1 MTTTTC
7 YLRATEV
14 FSSFFQPGFKLGNVP
29 NPSRQ
34 PLTSNQLLEL
44 LVAKY
49 PAKDDFGILCK
60 KITCLSHTRKRLS
73 FAMDAFLKVLDWHSN
88 MLQTKMSM
96 GSLKPFPLDWIQ
108 VMNFVHFMKQIH
120 TLTRG
125 WDERE
130 FIPVIKIIAK
140 DFGLNKALNKVSN
153 SKSLLSNEK

>member
-7 YLRATEV
+7 YVRATEV
-14 FSSFFQPGFKLGNVP
+14 FTSFFQPGFKLGNIA
-29 NPSRQ
+29 NPRQ

-49 PAKDDFGILCK
+49 PPRDDFGILCK
-60 KITCLSHTRKRLS
+60 KITSLSHTRKRLS
-73 FAMDAFLKVLDWHSN
+73 FAIDAFLKVLDWHSN
-88 MLQTKMSM
+88 MLQAQISN

-125 WDERE
+125 WDEHE

-140 DFGLNKALNKVSN
+140 DFGLFKAMTKVSIIKTT
-153 SKSLLSNEK
+153 SDYL